1 MHFITVVESGARH
14 GIPHTAMTLNLCGQ
28 VLWNAYT
35 RKILFL
41 VQTLKITL
49 DDVHTHLMTDD
60 TGAHIHG
67 VAHVVMDLSLTLALT
82 LY

>member
-1 MHFITVVESGARH
+1 MVESGGRH
-14 GIPHTAMTLNLCGQ
+14 GILHTAMTLDLCGQ

-35 RKILFL
+35 RQILFL

-49 DDVHTHLMTDD
+49 GNAHKHLMTDD
-60 TGAHIHG
+60 TGAHMHG
-67 VAHVVMDLSLTLALT
+67 VAHVVMDLSLTLTLT